1 MEGANMIVRKIRNK
15 NEFGKVTL
23 TASEMALIRKLG
35 LKIEEY
41 VKHRLIQIAKKR
53 KWKWYFEEKKI

>member
-1 MEGANMIVRKIRNK
+1 MIVRKIRNK

>member
-1 MEGANMIVRKIRNK
+1 MIVRKIRNQNK
-15 NEFGKVTL
+15 IGKIIL
-23 TASEMALIRKLG
+23 STAEADLIRKLG